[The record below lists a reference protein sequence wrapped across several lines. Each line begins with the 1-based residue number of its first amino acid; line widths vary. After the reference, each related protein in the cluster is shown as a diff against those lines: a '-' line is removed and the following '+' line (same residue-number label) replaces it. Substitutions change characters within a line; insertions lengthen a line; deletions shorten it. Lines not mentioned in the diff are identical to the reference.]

1 MTVKELIEE
10 LKDYPQDAQ
19 VITTYFIEHEEKVS
33 EPCIDYDEDTNVLE
47 IF

>member
-10 LKDYPQDAQ
+10 LNDYPQDAQ
-19 VITTYFIEHEEKVS
+19 VITTYFICSEEHVS
-33 EPCIDYDEDTNVLE
+33 EPCFDYDEETNVLE